1 MIKQVWQK
9 LTIRTNNPESTV
21 SNLAKSDKVRNI
33 HVLEGKVEYE
43 QRTWKQDN
51 TEHLDR
57 EDG

>member
-1 MIKQVWQK
+1 MIKQVWDK
-9 LTIRTNNPESTV
+9 LSIKTNEPEFIANRMANNP
-21 SNLAKSDKVRNI
+21 KVRNI
-33 HVLEGKVEYE
+33 QINGNKVTYE

>member
-9 LTIRTNNPESTV
+9 LTIRTNNPEATV

-33 HVLEGKVEYE
+33 QVLEGKVEYE
-43 QRTWKQDN
+43 QRTWKQDK
-51 TEHLDR
+51 TEHINR

>member
-9 LTIRTNNPESTV
+9 LTIRTNNPEATV
-21 SNLAKSDKVRNI
+21 SNLAKSDEVRNI

-43 QRTWKQDN
+43 QLGWKQDN
-51 TEHLDR
+51 AEHLDR